1 MPISVTVVGAGPV
14 GLMTALRLAQA
25 GIDVTCLEAEAS
37 LVRSPRAMVSHP
49 VVTEEFERSGILAD
63 IQKRGLRS
71 ESVCLKMS
79 KTGKVIAKLV
89 MDTGSVTGRES
100 LVIRQDDLSDIIL
113 KHLAKYDHCNI
124 LYDHRVIAMEQPM
137 AEDSSIGHMRPQVTT
152 LSEKNGAREHFSA
165 DYIVAADGGR
175 STIRHLLDIPF
186 DGLTYKDDQLVVA
199 NLHIPQAPGAWSDA
213 IICVNPGS
221 DWGLVAQ
228 IGDNLWR
235 MAYKE
240 QPGLTEGQIRDRV
253 PDKLLHLSG
262 GQAVKDVRIEMIA
275 SHRLRQHCAATFLK
289 GRVVLA
295 GDAAHLCDPFGAFG
309 TTSGLL
315 DAIAVADALVAI
327 HRDEASTDALECYAV
342 ERRNIFIDLV
352 NPFSQSDEEGP
363 QDATFCRGV

>member
-14 GLMTALRLAQA
+14 GLITALRLAQA
-25 GIDVTCLEAEAS
+25 GIKVTCLEAEAS
-37 LVRSPRAMVSHP
+37 LIRSPRPMVFHP
-49 VVTEEFERSGILAD
+49 VVTEEFEGSGILAE
-63 IQKRGLRS
+63 IQDRELRS

-79 KTGKVIAKLV
+79 KTGKVIVKLV
-89 MDTGSVTGRES
+89 MDTGGVTGRES

-113 KHLAKYDHCNI
+113 KHLAKYDHCNV

-137 AEDSSIGHMRPQVTT
+137 AEDSSIGHIQPQVTT
-152 LSEKNGAREHFSA
+152 LSEKNGARENFSA

-186 DGLTYKDDQLVVA
+186 DGFTYKDDQLVVA

-221 DWGLVAQ
+221 DWGVVAH
-228 IGDNLWR
+228 IRDGLWR

-240 QPGLTEGQIRDRV
+240 QQDLSEALIRNRL
-253 PDKLLHLSG
+253 PNKLSRLSG
-262 GQAVKDVRIEMIA
+262 GQVIKDVRIEMLA
-275 SHRLRQHCAATFLK
+275 SYRLQQHCAATFLK

-309 TTSGLL
+309 ITSGLL
-315 DAIAVADALVAI
+315 DATALIDALVAI
-327 HRDEASTDALECYAV
+327 HRDEASTDALDCYSV
-342 ERRNIFIDLV
+342 ERRKIFIDLV
-352 NPFSQSDEEGP
+352 NPLS
-363 QDATFCRGV
+363 